1 MTDSQR
7 IKCHGIIHAA
17 AGAAGAAGAG
27 LAQIPVADA
36 VPITAAQITMVIS
49 LGAVFDIPVSEAMAK
64 AMCRGFAAALGGRFI
79 AAQVLG
85 VIPFFGNAIKAGIAA
100 SITEKICWK
109 AAEQFDKEAQ
119 QKVIPSSL

>member
-64 AMCRGFAAALGGRFI
+64 AICRGFAAALGGKYIDSYLESDFKVWTLVLTIVAAVVALYYFI
-79 AAQVLG
+79 KD
-85 VIPFFGNAIKAGIAA
+85 ISK
-100 SITEKICWK
+100 
-109 AAEQFDKEAQ
+109 
-119 QKVIPSSL
+119 